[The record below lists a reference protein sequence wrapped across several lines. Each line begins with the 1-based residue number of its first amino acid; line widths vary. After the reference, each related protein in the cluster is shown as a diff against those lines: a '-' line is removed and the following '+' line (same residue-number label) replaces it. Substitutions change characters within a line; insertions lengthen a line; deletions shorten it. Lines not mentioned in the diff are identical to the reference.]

1 MKNRHLHSL
10 TMGAMIAAL
19 YVCLTYLS
27 SVFGLASGAVQ
38 VRISE
43 ALCVLPYFTAAA
55 VPGLTVGCFV
65 ANLLFATP
73 LDAVFGTLAT
83 LIGAVCTR
91 LLRKQ
96 SPYLVPIPPIV
107 ANAVII
113 PFLIA
118 YSANLPFEPMLLLGM
133 AGTVGLGEVISC
145 AVLGIP
151 LLFLLKRYRVRLFGR
166 EG

>member
-1 MKNRHLHSL
+1 MKNRHLRSL
-10 TMGAMIAAL
+10 TLGGMIAAL

-55 VPGLTVGCFV
+55 VPGLAVGCLV

-73 LDAVFGTLAT
+73 LDVVFGTLAT
-83 LIGAVCTR
+83 LMGAVCTR
-91 LLRKQ
+91 LLRKV
-96 SPYLVPIPPIV
+96 SPYLAPVPPIL
-107 ANAVII
+107 ANMVII
-113 PFLIA
+113 PFVIA
-118 YSANLPFEPMLLLGM
+118 YSGGIPLEPLPLLFT

-145 AVLGIP
+145 AVIGLP
-151 LLFLLKRYRVRLFGR
+151 LLFVLMRHRIRLFGR
-166 EG
+166 E

>member
-1 MKNRHLHSL
+1 MKNRHLYSL
-10 TMGAMIAAL
+10 TLGAMIAAL
-19 YVCLTYLS
+19 YVAFTYLS
-27 SVFGLASGAVQ
+27 SIFGLASGVVQ

-43 ALCVLPYFTAAA
+43 ALCILPYFTAAA
-55 VPGLTVGCFV
+55 VPGLAVGCLV

-73 LDAVFGTLAT
+73 LDVIFGTLAT
-83 LIGAVCTR
+83 LIGAVGTR

-96 SPYLVPIPPIV
+96 TPYLAPVPPIV

-113 PFLIA
+113 PFVLAAGNII
-118 YSANLPFEPMLLLGM
+118 PFDTISLTVT
-133 AGTVGLGEVISC
+133 AGTVGLGEIISC

-166 EG
+166 EE